1 GHLFRELDSHQDGR
15 GISPEGDAVPD
26 GSLDLEEFIL
36 YLQEQERR
44 LLRLF
49 HRLDRDQDGRI
60 DVSEIQQSFRAL
72 GISTYTMAIDW
83 QEWRDHF
90 LLHSL
95 DNMEDVLYFWKYST
109 VLDIGECLTISD
121 ELSEQEKLTSMWWK
135 QLVAGAV
142 AGAMSRR
149 GTAPLDG
156 LKRRPALPVAGNG
169 INVLKIAPE
178 LAIKQQDTLHVQGRF
193 VAGCLAGAT
202 SPTIIYPMEVLKMR
216 LTLQGPRAFDN
227 GYLPKV
233 LGIIPYEGWVR
244 PSNHLIFC
252 RPLLL
257 LPSIFPASGSFPM
270 SLFFSSGG
278 QIWTFL
284 PLFYSVCNL
293 RIKIFQRVKS
303 VILPLYIS

>member
-26 GSLDLEEFIL
+26 GGLDLEEFIL

-49 HRLDRDQDGRI
+49 HRLDRDQDGQI

-72 GISTYTMAIDW
+72 GISIYGVTTYS
-83 QEWRDHF
+83 

-95 DNMEDVLYFWKYST
+95 DNMEDVLYFWKHST
-109 VLDIGECLTISD
+109 
-121 ELSEQEKLTSMWWK
+121 LSEQEKLTSMWWK

-142 AGAMSRR
+142 AGATSRK

-156 LKRRPALPVAGNG
+156 LKRRPALPVTGNG

-178 LAIKQQDTLHVQGRF
+178 LAIKFMTLHVQGRF

-202 SPTIIYPMEVLKMR
+202 SPTIIYPMEVLKTR

-233 LGIIPYEGWVR
+233 LGIIPYAELHHSSDSLYDFSGKA
-244 PSNHLIFC
+244 
-252 RPLLL
+252 L
-257 LPSIFPASGSFPM
+257 LPTCSVSSVAQSCPSFCHPMDCSIPGFPVHHQLPDITNEVKV
-270 SLFFSSGG
+270 LFELLHNRITLGLTSMNN
-278 QIWTFL
+278 L
-284 PLFYSVCNL
+284 LF
-293 RIKIFQRVKS
+293 I
-303 VILPLYIS
+303 ILMP